1 MPILVKTKFNFGQIV
16 YVKTD
21 PDQYPR
27 QITGIQ
33 GTPGD
38 QPLIRLSQDGEHTWY
53 YECEISLSR
62 NFEPFDA
69 LDEEDPDDN

>member
-1 MPILVKTKFNFGQIV
+1 MPILIKTKLNFGQIV

-27 QITGIQ
+27 QVTGLQ

-53 YECEISLSR
+53 YECEIATVRDFS
-62 NFEPFDA
+62 PFD
-69 LDEEDPDDN
+69 DTDDDQDPDD